1 LKERKDNSPLVN
13 EKIRADRI
21 QLITHDGQNLG
32 LVSRGEALR
41 AAEVAGLDLVVITE
55 EGPDGYPIAKVMDF
69 GKALYAKKKKQ
80 TEAKKHQK
88 VIQVKEVKIRP
99 KIGEHD
105 FQTKIAQAVQFLEDG
120 KRLKVTLFF
129 KGRECLTRE
138 ERGAE
143 LFEKINKVF
152 EEHDLVKN
160 LVQEPDTKMGP
171 AWSRVYYLK
180 SK

>member
-1 LKERKDNSPLVN
+1 MKERKDNSPLVN

-99 KIGEHD
+99 KIGEH
-105 FQTKIAQAVQFLEDG
+105 V
-120 KRLKVTLFF
+120 RS
-129 KGRECLTRE
+129 C
-138 ERGAE
+138 
-143 LFEKINKVF
+143 
-152 EEHDLVKN
+152 H
-160 LVQEPDTKMGP
+160 
-171 AWSRVYYLK
+171 
-180 SK
+180 